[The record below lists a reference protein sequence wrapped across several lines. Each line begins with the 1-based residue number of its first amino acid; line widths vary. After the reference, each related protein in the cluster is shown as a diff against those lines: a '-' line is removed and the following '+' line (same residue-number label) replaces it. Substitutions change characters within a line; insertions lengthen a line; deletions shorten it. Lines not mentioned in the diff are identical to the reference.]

1 MQAFC
6 DKIFNWCTEIVSWQ
20 DGDNGIT
27 TRPTY
32 QGLSRGVFEAV
43 EDTVSEEQS
52 TPSTSTNGER
62 IGLRKRLGAFLK

>member
-6 DKIFNWCTEIVSWQ
+6 DKIFNWCTEIVSWE

-32 QGLSRGVFEAV
+32 QGLSVDVSHSV
-43 EDTVSEEQS
+43 EDTVSNEKS
-52 TPSTSTNGER
+52 TPSTETHVER
-62 IGLRKRLGAFLK
+62 IGLRKRLGNFLK